1 MKRSRRYSSVFAK
14 VDRLKQY
21 PLAEGVQL
29 MKSCATTTKFDE
41 TVEVTMNLGVDPR
54 HADQI
59 VRGTVSLPHGTG
71 KSVRVLVLAKPDKHK
86 EALEAG
92 ADYVG
97 LDDMAEKIQSGWIEF
112 DSVIAT
118 PDAMGVVGKLGRIL
132 GPRGLMP
139 NPKVG
144 TVTPNVGQA
153 VREVK
158 AGRIDF
164 RVDRYGILHVGVGKA
179 SFDGGKLVENVE
191 EFVRTVLKLK
201 PSGAKGTY
209 VKNISISS
217 TMGPGIKLD
226 KAEVLD
232 RVKS

>member
-1 MKRSRRYSSVFAK
+1 MKRSKRHAAAFAK
-14 VDRLKQY
+14 VDRLAQY
-21 PLAEGVQL
+21 PLLDAIRLV
-29 MKSCATTTKFDE
+29 KDCATTRFDE

-59 VRGTVSLPHGTG
+59 VRGTVSLPNGTG
-71 KSVRVLVLAKPDKHK
+71 KSVRVLVLAKPEKQK
-86 EALEAG
+86 EALDAG
-92 ADYVG
+92 ADFAG
-97 LDDMAEKIQSGWIEF
+97 LDDLAEKIQGGWLEF

-153 VREVK
+153 VKEVK

-164 RVDRYGILHVGVGKA
+164 RVDKYGILHVGVGKA
-179 SFDGGKLVENVE
+179 SFAPEKLAENVD
-191 EFVRTVLKLK
+191 EFVKTVLKLK

-209 VKNISISS
+209 VKSIGLSS
-217 TMGPGIKLD
+217 TMGPGIKVD
-226 KAEVLD
+226 KTELLA
-232 RVKS
+232 RVGS

>member
-1 MKRSRRYSSVFAK
+1 MKRSKRYSAAFAK

-21 PLAEGVQL
+21 DLEEAIVL
-29 MKSCATTTKFDE
+29 LKDCCSVRFSE

-71 KSVRVLVLAKPDKHK
+71 KSVRVLVLAKPEKQK
-86 EALEAG
+86 EAEDAG
-92 ADYVG
+92 ADYAG
-97 LDDMAEKIQSGWIEF
+97 LDELVEKIQGGWLDF

-118 PDAMGVVGKLGRIL
+118 PDVMGVVGKLGRIL
-132 GPRGLMP
+132 GPRGMMP

-144 TVTPNVGQA
+144 TVTMNVGDA

-179 SFDGGKLVENVE
+179 AFSTEQLVENID

-201 PSGAKGTY
+201 PAGAKGTY
-209 VKNISISS
+209 VQRMSIAS

-226 KAEVLD
+226 KALVLA
-232 RVKS
+232 RIKN

>member
-1 MKRSRRYSSVFAK
+1 MKRSKRYSTVLSK
-14 VDRLKQY
+14 VDRRREY
-21 PLAEGVQL
+21 PLDDAVKLVKDCGT
-29 MKSCATTTKFDE
+29 AGFDE

-71 KSVRVLVLAKPDKHK
+71 KSIRVLVLAKPERQQ
-86 EALEAG
+86 EALDAG
-92 ADYVG
+92 ADFAG
-97 LDDMAEKIQSGWIEF
+97 LEDYAEKIQGGWLEF
-112 DSVIAT
+112 DSVIAA
-118 PDAMGVVGKLGRIL
+118 PDVMGVVGKLGRIL

-144 TVTPNVGQA
+144 TVTPNIVEA
-153 VREVK
+153 VKEVK

-164 RVDRYGILHVGVGKA
+164 RVDRYGILHVGVGKT
-179 SFDGGKLVENVE
+179 SFQEAQLAENVY

-209 VKNISISS
+209 VKNISLSS
-217 TMGPGIKLD
+217 TMGPGVKVD
-226 KAEVLD
+226 KAEVLA

>member
-1 MKRSRRYSSVFAK
+1 MKRSKRFASTLSK
-14 VDRLKQY
+14 VDRMHQY
-21 PLAEGVQL
+21 ELLEGVKL
-29 MKSCATTTKFDE
+29 LKDCCSAKFDE

-71 KSVRVLVLAKPDKHK
+71 KSVRVLVLAKPEKHK
-86 EALEAG
+86 EAQEAG
-92 ADYVG
+92 ADFVG
-97 LDDMAEKIQSGWIEF
+97 LDDMAEKIMKGWLDF
-112 DSVIAT
+112 DAVIAT
-118 PDAMGVVGKLGRIL
+118 PDAMGVVGKLGRVL

-144 TVTPNVGQA
+144 TVTPNVGDA

-179 SFDGGKLVENVE
+179 SFDAEKLVENVD
-191 EFVRTVLKLK
+191 EFVRTVVKLK
-201 PSGAKGTY
+201 PAGAKGTY
-209 VKNISISS
+209 VKNISIAS

-226 KAEVLD
+226 KAEVLA
-232 RVKS
+232 RVKN

>member
-1 MKRSRRYSSVFAK
+1 MKRSKRYSSVFAK

-21 PLAEGVQL
+21 VLADAVQL
-29 MKSCATTTKFDE
+29 MKACSTTKFDE

-71 KSVRVLVLAKPDKHK
+71 KSVRVLVLAKPEKHK

-92 ADYVG
+92 ADFVG
-97 LDDMAEKIQSGWIEF
+97 LDDMAEKIMAGWIEF

-179 SFDGGKLVENVE
+179 SFEVQQLVDNVE

-201 PSGAKGTY
+201 PTGAKGTY
-209 VKNISISS
+209 VKGITLSS
-217 TMGPGIKLD
+217 TMGPGIKVD
-226 KAEVLD
+226 KAEILD